1 MKHVFTSA
9 LIALCFNSFSQEADT
24 LLVPQQTSSLQ
35 EAIDIVS
42 DGGVIVLGEGTY
54 EHGQTF
60 VVDHKSITIQGCCSA
75 EDVVL
80 SGSASHRVL
89 DIFGDE
95 NHAVVVQNLT
105 IAFGRPGADNHAS
118 ALKVH
123 DCQATFSQVIIE
135 NNGGGTGNTVA
146 YGSGIESTLFER
158 CIVRNNSVENYAGL
172 RSATARK
179 CILHGNGGWNNTGVL
194 LDCESYNCSVYGN
207 GGGAGNPWTS
217 SGLSGGVA
225 RNCIFWNNSAQSAY
239 NPESVEYC
247 LNSGHSGVGNI
258 EGNPLFV
265 DPNVGEF
272 GLMPAS
278 PAVDAGD
285 PNPIFNDADGSRNDM
300 GAIALNEDFYV
311 LTGCTDPLSC
321 NYNADVEE
329 DDGSCLPYDALVG
342 CVDETACNFNVDAL
356 CSDESCVYPLIAGD
370 CESGSIACAE
380 GTNWNATLQQCV
392 PIESPAPCG
401 EGTYWDAVN
410 EECAVLMPS
419 DANFDGCVGM
429 IDLLDLLTVFGTCPE
444 VGLEHPCGEGAF
456 LPGDD
461 IACAGWNY
469 LGAYDGGEYYL
480 SSIPLAWDSAQA
492 FAADLNGGLAVISSQ
507 EENDWISN
515 LVGDNYVWIGL
526 YQDLNSTLYS
536 EPDGGWGW
544 VDGSPFVYEN
554 WSSNSPNNVNN
565 GTEHHCQMYANGL
578 WNDAPGDLFIN
589 GSDGRDIYAVIEFR

>member
-1 MKHVFTSA
+1 MKYVFTSV
-9 LIALCFNSFSQEADT
+9 LITLCLTSFSQEADT
-24 LLVPQQTSSLQ
+24 LYVPQQTSSLQ
-35 EAIDIVS
+35 EAIGLVS

-80 SGSASHRVL
+80 SGSNSHRVL

-105 IAFGRPGADNHAS
+105 IAFGRPGADDHAS

-146 YGSGIESTLFER
+146 FGSGRETTLFER

-172 RSATARK
+172 RSATATK

-247 LNSGHSGVGNI
+247 LNSGHAGEGNI

-265 DPNVGEF
+265 DPNIGEF
-272 GLMPAS
+272 GLIPAS

-311 LTGCTDPLSC
+311 MAGCTDPLSC

-342 CVDETACNFNVDAL
+342 CMDESACNFNVNAL
-356 CSDESCVYPLIAGD
+356 CADDSCIYPPFNLSNCDEGEATCGPGTMWDSTSQLCVVA
-370 CESGSIACAE
+370 
-380 GTNWNATLQQCV
+380 N
-392 PIESPAPCG
+392 PAD
-401 EGTYWDAVN
+401 TD
-410 EECAVLMPS
+410 
-419 DANFDGCVGM
+419 FDGCVQLN
-429 IDLLDLLTVFGTCPE
+429 DLLDLLSAYGSCGFDFIVEGCTDPEAENWQEDANQDDGSCTYPFAPSESDELVFEHYLDFTGPSSCTTPE
-444 VGLEHPCGEGAF
+444 LSP
-456 LPGDD
+456 
-461 IACAGWNY
+461 
-469 LGAYDGGEYYL
+469 GEYYL
-480 SSIPLAWDSAQA
+480 EFSGTWCGGSCWNNNTTDAAYNINHPYAEDPTIPVPVCHFTWNEYCPQDDNSCASYRPTPDVYNPEHVYYYPFTSQGGSETIYGVSDECCWGDNS
-492 FAADLNGGLAVISSQ
+492 GGL
-507 EENDWISN
+507 N
-515 LVGDNYVWIGL
+515 LRV
-526 YQDLNSTLYS
+526 
-536 EPDGGWGW
+536 
-544 VDGSPFVYEN
+544 FK
-554 WSSNSPNNVNN
+554 VN
-565 GTEHHCQMYANGL
+565 
-578 WNDAPGDLFIN
+578 
-589 GSDGRDIYAVIEFR
+589 